1 MDYAEFDKILK
12 LLPLPA
18 ILTDSKADHIIA
30 VNELASQSGFCSD
43 ESLVGMMENRS
54 VESWLRGSN
63 APGVFQTQI
72 LLHDNAYSARA
83 ALRRVNIA
91 EKEGLIIVFTSIKEV
106 SIHDENATV
115 AGLCDIYAS
124 GQKNALVAFL
134 QASAMNMG
142 AFCAVV
148 YEKRKERYTI
158 REEWRNRRTVC
169 VSMLGADFENQP
181 ENKMERIVNLKR
193 AVGFGYARYTKTYGT
208 RGVLIYFFDTPTN
221 QTIQPR
227 IEKFARLLRV
237 LSPDIPRHGSSA
249 VVRQGLDTLQ
259 QGIAIW
265 DKSTKRLLYENRAYH
280 ALFGGKVPYTEGRN
294 GVEPITHSDA
304 AGRHYS
310 LTHSAGRMGMHR
322 FITTFVADV
331 TRYKLAEQK
340 LAMTAK
346 TDSLTGLYNR
356 RAGLDILQE
365 VYTQSRKT
373 NKLLTVGFADIDG
386 LKQIN
391 DTYGHGTGD
400 AMIRSVAEVLKKSVG
415 KVGTVCRLGGDEFV
429 MVLPEINKVQA
440 LLMAEQIK
448 KAVSRCFVGGS
459 RGITISFGFKQ
470 AEYTQSETA
479 ASLVSVA
486 DSDMYRDKRDKSAE

>member
-1 MDYAEFDKILK
+1 
-12 LLPLPA
+12 
-18 ILTDSKADHIIA
+18 
-30 VNELASQSGFCSD
+30 
-43 ESLVGMMENRS
+43 
-54 VESWLRGSN
+54 
-63 APGVFQTQI
+63 
-72 LLHDNAYSARA
+72 
-83 ALRRVNIA
+83 
-91 EKEGLIIVFTSIKEV
+91 
-106 SIHDENATV
+106 
-115 AGLCDIYAS
+115 
-124 GQKNALVAFL
+124 
-134 QASAMNMG
+134 MG
-142 AFCAVV
+142 
-148 YEKRKERYTI
+148 
-158 REEWRNRRTVC
+158 
-169 VSMLGADFENQP
+169 G
-181 ENKMERIVNLKR
+181 
-193 AVGFGYARYTKTYGT
+193 
-208 RGVLIYFFDTPTN
+208 
-221 QTIQPR
+221 
-227 IEKFARLLRV
+227 
-237 LSPDIPRHGSSA
+237 
-249 VVRQGLDTLQ
+249 
-259 QGIAIW
+259 
-265 DKSTKRLLYENRAYH
+265 
-280 ALFGGKVPYTEGRN
+280 
-294 GVEPITHSDA
+294 
-304 AGRHYS
+304 
-310 LTHSAGRMGMHR
+310 HR

-400 AMIRSVAEVLKKSVG
+400 AMIKSVAEVLKKSVG

-470 AEYTQSETA
+470 ADYTQSETA